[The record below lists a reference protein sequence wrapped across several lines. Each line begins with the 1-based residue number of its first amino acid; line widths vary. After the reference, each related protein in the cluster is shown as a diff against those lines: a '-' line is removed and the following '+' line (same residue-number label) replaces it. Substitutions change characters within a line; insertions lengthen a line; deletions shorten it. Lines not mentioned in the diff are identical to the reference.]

1 MNERNPS
8 GQSAEA
14 YWGSRAEQYN
24 DYIVRVVP
32 RYDEML
38 DRVLDYAPAAVTRV
52 LELGTGTGNLSLRL
66 AAHWPDARFTF
77 VDGAPEMLDITRA
90 RLAAEAPDVAARSS
104 FEAARFE
111 EVQLERAS
119 YDLIVASHS
128 LHHVQQVADV
138 YPSIAAALAPGGRLL
153 MLDGVR
159 GATAAEQ
166 KVHMARWWQSW
177 HQPDGLSEEE
187 VREVT
192 DHVERHD
199 HYRSLTEHFT
209 MLAHAGFAYADC
221 VWRDGLFAII
231 VAGVSDPR

>member
-1 MNERNPS
+1 MNERDPS

-38 DRVLDYAPAAVTRV
+38 DRMLDYAPVSAARV

-66 AAHWPDARFTF
+66 AAHWPDAHFTF

-90 RLAAEAPDVAARSS
+90 RLQSEAPAAAARSS

-111 EVQLERAS
+111 EVQFEPAS
-119 YDLIVASHS
+119 YDVVVASHS

-138 YPSIAAALAPGGRLL
+138 YPSILAALAPGGRLL

-166 KVHMARWWQSW
+166 KIHMARWWQSW
-177 HQPDGLSEEE
+177 HEPGALSQDE

-209 MLAHAGFAYADC
+209 MLALAGFAYADC

-231 VAGVSDPR
+231 IAGVNA